1 MNDVKK
7 LILFLVT
14 FLLVSTAK
22 AEPRE
27 KYKIGFSQCTM
38 ADQWRQTQVRLME
51 IELAFYP
58 EMNLV
63 VRDAQ
68 DDNETQIR
76 QIEEFLNEGIDLLI
90 VSPNESAPL
99 TPVVEKVFQS
109 GIPVIVL
116 DRTIN
121 TENYTAFISGDNYT
135 IGVEAGNYAARL
147 LKGSGK
153 ILEITGLEGSSPAI
167 ERHRGFVESLH
178 SFSGIEIVKSVSG
191 EWNWNKARQLMQEI
205 VNSGLEFDLVF
216 AHNDLMAREAHRV
229 LRELVVDHS
238 CFFLGIDGLPGNEG
252 GIQFVIDQSL
262 DATFSYPTGGGAAIQ
277 TAYQILTGGTFG
289 RNTILPTMV
298 IDSANAKILR
308 MQTDQIELLQQK
320 IEKQKTFLDI
330 QTSQN
335 QFQRMI
341 LIFLTLLLALGSALA
356 VMIFLAFRSKK
367 RANLI
372 LETKNHEIEKQN
384 QAISEQR
391 DKLIEVSKQL
401 EEATQ
406 AKLRFYTNISHEFR
420 TPLTLIKG
428 PLENL
433 MESGDCNADQQ
444 VQFRLMHR
452 NTERL
457 LRLVNQLMDFRKLEN
472 KKMELSASEHDL
484 VVFLGEIRESFA
496 SLAASRNID
505 FSVIAKEPS
514 LKVWFDYDKIDKVF
528 FNILSNAFKFTSDG
542 GSITMLAEKTESPV
556 PGIHKEEVQIE
567 IRDTGTGIATK
578 HLDKIFDRFYQT
590 DRKHSARGT
599 GLGLNLSR
607 EFVEMHRGRLTV
619 KSAEGKGT
627 SFFVFL
633 PLGTLHFKE
642 DELVREEQS
651 QSQATRGSLQ
661 GSVVSAGQGSQVE
674 EEKIAGHRPESS
686 PATRPQG
693 VKMKPGKEGE
703 SEVKR
708 VILIVEDDTDVR
720 QFIRLSLGNLYRIEE
735 AQNGQEG
742 WERTLEEE
750 PDLIISDVMMP
761 LMDGL
766 ELTRKLKS
774 DLKTCHIPVILL
786 TARATMEHKLEGLE
800 EGADSY
806 ISKPFNS
813 RHLQVRVKK
822 LLELRASIREHYKT
836 SLDFQ
841 EIEPELNRLD
851 KKFLNK
857 LTQIIEE
864 NIGKEDLSV
873 EELGQKAGMSRVHL
887 YRKIKKLTDLS
898 VSEFVTS
905 VKLKKSLEL
914 LRSSGKSVAEIA
926 YEVGFSSPSYFTR
939 CFRERFKLSPSEYS
953 ARDQRKELP

>member
-1 MNDVKK
+1 MIIVKK
-7 LILFLVT
+7 LILSLVLYM
-14 FLLVSTAK
+14 LLFSVHA
-22 AEPRE
+22 APR
-27 KYKIGFSQCTM
+27 KQFKIGFSQCTM

-76 QIEEFLNEGIDLLI
+76 QIEEFLHEGIDLLI

-99 TPVVEKVFQS
+99 TQVVEKVFQS

-147 LKGSGK
+147 LKGKGK

-167 ERHRGFVESLH
+167 ERHRGFVESLQA
-178 SFSGIEIVKSVSG
+178 FPDIEIVKSVSG
-191 EWNWNKARQLMQEI
+191 EWNWNKARQVMQEI

-252 GIQFVIDQSL
+252 GIQFVIDKSL
-262 DATFSYPTGGGAAIQ
+262 DATFSYPTGGGTAIQ
-277 TAYQILTGGTFG
+277 TAHQILTGGTFG
-289 RNTILPTMV
+289 RNNILPTMV
-298 IDSANAKILR
+298 IDSANASILR

-335 QFQRMI
+335 QFQRTI
-341 LIFLTLLLALGSALA
+341 LIFLSLLLALGAALA
-356 VMIFLAFRSKK
+356 VMVFLAFRSKK
-367 RANLI
+367 KANLI

-433 MESGDCNADQQ
+433 MESGECNADQQ
-444 VQFRLMHR
+444 MQFRLMHR

-472 KKMELSASEHDL
+472 KKMELAASEHDL

-496 SLAASRNID
+496 SLAASRHID
-505 FSVIAKEPS
+505 FSVIAKETS

-542 GSITMLAEKTESPV
+542 GSITILAEKTESPV
-556 PGIHKEEVQIE
+556 PGIHTEEVQIE

-578 HLDKIFDRFYQT
+578 HLDKIFDRFYQA

-633 PLGTLHFKE
+633 PLGNQHFRE
-642 DELVREEQS
+642 DELIREEQA
-651 QSQATRGSLQ
+651 QGHVTPGSLV
-661 GSVVSAGQGSQVE
+661 SSEISAGQGKQEGDLHGE
-674 EEKIAGHRPESS
+674 E
-686 PATRPQG
+686 
-693 VKMKPGKEGE
+693 
-703 SEVKR
+703 KR
-708 VILIVEDDTDVR
+708 VILIVEDDADVR
-720 QFIRLSLGNLYRIEE
+720 QFIRLSLGNLYRIAE
-735 AQNGQEG
+735 ANNGQEG
-742 WERTLEEE
+742 WERALEEE

-761 LMDGL
+761 VMDGL
-766 ELTRKLKS
+766 ELTRRLKS

-841 EIEPELNRLD
+841 EVEPDLNRLD

-857 LTQIIEE
+857 LTSIIEE

-905 VKLKKSLEL
+905 VKLKRSLEL
-914 LRSSGKSVAEIA
+914 LRNSGKSVAEIA

-939 CFRERFKLSPSEYS
+939 CFRERFKLSPTEYS